1 MSRSTR
7 DAVPLGTSDAFER
20 AEPRQTNVPN
30 LSLPAVLKSCGL
42 SVCSREC
49 FLLSW
54 YQARQGTGRGTMPSS
69 LQGKNKIKTKQRGRA
84 VLRQQMSALTHPGTH
99 THRERERESEAKQ
112 SIERSEVEFP
122 DYAQLNLS
130 RKTTN
135 TNCVFTW
142 LFQTLGTGIGAPAP
156 SHRAWFQSVRCLKT
170 PTLGALASLSFD
182 AAIPSSSVKATY
194 T

>member
-7 DAVPLGTSDAFER
+7 DAVPLGTSDAFET

-99 THRERERESEAKQ
+99 TQRERKR
-112 SIERSEVEFP
+112 ERSETV
-122 DYAQLNLS
+122 
-130 RKTTN
+130 
-135 TNCVFTW
+135 
-142 LFQTLGTGIGAPAP
+142 
-156 SHRAWFQSVRCLKT
+156 HRAKRSRISRLRTVESIAKNDKYQLCLHLVVSDTGNWDWCAGSFASRLVSIGPLLKDAYPRCACIVVL
-170 PTLGALASLSFD
+170 
-182 AAIPSSSVKATY
+182 
-194 T
+194 